1 MRKGVKATGARPSVA
16 FFSVPPLEMALHML
30 IAFTYLPGFVTMI
43 FRGMPTVWRGRHRLI
58 FCWLI
63 FMQAVSPGRKTLEEM
78 ARWTPATITAWRFG
92 RLRKA
97 ASWNVHLLVSWLAH
111 DLVATLPAPA
121 NGILYLFGDGSH
133 ADKRGTKNPVVQK
146 GRISQH
152 HPWFFGL
159 RFVLLMAAW
168 DGYRVPVGFR
178 LILPK
183 RHAAYRSENAVF
195 REMVAAFVP
204 PSWAKLVI
212 VGGDAAYGSK
222 ANMDMVQDRDK
233 ADSARRWG
241 FVVAIARTW
250 KTVEE
255 QSLKNLVTHV
265 PHTYDQCTR
274 VPRAQGRKGRKTFWT
289 YSTCLYL
296 RHVGDVTVVL
306 SKKGR
311 NTGPQPTKILV
322 TNLAEL
328 TPSQVVCIDQKRWA
342 IELMNWELK
351 SGLGLGEHQV
361 SGDTNRSEKSVG
373 IAVLAYL
380 FVMRMRHHEI
390 VPGKPWSIFQLQHAL
405 RLRVMT
411 NQVEHTVKVKMAKAY
426 NAA

>member
-1 MRKGVKATGARPSVA
+1 
-16 FFSVPPLEMALHML
+16 ML
-30 IAFTYLPGFVTMI
+30 IAFTSLPGFVTMV

-63 FMQAVSPGRKTLEEM
+63 FMQAVHPGRKTLAEM
-78 ARWTPATITAWRFG
+78 AKWTPATITAWRFG
-92 RLRKA
+92 RLLKA
-97 ASWNVHLLVSWLAH
+97 TYWNVHLLVSWLAQ
-111 DLVATLPAPA
+111 DLMATLPPPS
-121 NGILYLFGDGSH
+121 NGVLYLCGDGSH
-133 ADKRGTKNPVVQK
+133 AAKRGTKNPVVQK
-146 GRISQH
+146 GRISKH

-183 RHAAYRSENAVF
+183 RHAHYRSENVLF
-195 REMVAAFVP
+195 REMVGEFVP

-222 ANMDMVQDRDK
+222 ANMDMVKDRDK
-233 ADSARRWG
+233 ADTARRWG
-241 FVVAIARTW
+241 FVFAIARTW

-255 QSLKNLVTHV
+255 KSLKNLVTHV
-265 PHTYDQCTR
+265 PHKYYQCTR
-274 VPRAQGRKGRKTFWT
+274 VPREGRKGRRTFWT
-289 YSTCLYL
+289 FHTRLCL
-296 RHVGDVTVVL
+296 RHIGEVTVVL
-306 SKKGR
+306 SKRGR
-311 NTGPQPTKILV
+311 NLGPKQTKILV

-328 TPSQVVCIDQKRWA
+328 TSSQVVCIYQKRWA
-342 IELMNWELK
+342 IELLNWELK

-361 SGDTNRSEKSVG
+361 SGDKNRSEKSVG

-380 FVMRMRHHEI
+380 FVLRVCHHEI

-405 RLRVMT
+405 RLQVMT
-411 NQVEHTVKVKMAKAY
+411 NQVEHKVKVKMGKIRKA
-426 NAA
+426 A

>member
-1 MRKGVKATGARPSVA
+1 
-16 FFSVPPLEMALHML
+16 ML
-30 IAFTYLPGFVTMI
+30 IAFTYLPGFVTMV
-43 FRGMPTVWRGRHRLI
+43 FRGMPAVWRGRHRLI

-63 FMQAVSPGRKTLEEM
+63 FMQAVSPGRKTLAEM

-92 RLRKA
+92 RVLKA
-97 ASWNVHLLVSWLAH
+97 AYWNVHLLVSWLAQ

-121 NGILYLFGDGSH
+121 NGIVYLFGDGSH
-133 ADKRGTKNPVVQK
+133 ADKRGTKNPAAQK
-146 GRISQH
+146 GRISKH

-168 DGYRVPVGFR
+168 DGYRLPVGYR

-183 RHAAYRSENAVF
+183 RHAQYRSENVLF
-195 REMVAAFVP
+195 REFVP
-204 PSWAKLVI
+204 PSRATLVI

-222 ANMDMVQDRDK
+222 ANIRMVQDRDK
-233 ADSARRWG
+233 ADTARRWG

-250 KTVEE
+250 KTVAEK
-255 QSLKNLVTHV
+255 SLKNLVTHV
-265 PHTYDQCTR
+265 PHKYDQCTR
-274 VPRAQGRKGRKTFWT
+274 VPRAQGRKGRTTFWT
-289 YSTCLYL
+289 YSTRLCL

-311 NTGPQPTKILV
+311 NVSPQHTKILV
-322 TNLAEL
+322 TNLVEL
-328 TPSQVVCIDQKRWA
+328 TPSQVVGIYQKRWA
-342 IELMNWELK
+342 IELMHWELQ

-361 SGDTNRSEKSVG
+361 SGDPNRSEKSVG

-380 FVMRMRHHEI
+380 FVLRVCHHEI

-411 NQVEHTVKVKMAKAY
+411 NQVEHQIKVKFGKTRKA
-426 NAA
+426 A